1 MKKLV
6 IFDLDGTLLNTYAD
20 IAAATN
26 QALAK
31 RGYPT
36 HSVEVIRSF
45 VGNGINKLF
54 ERALPEGHK
63 DEFLEIRKDFI
74 PYYNEHGTDF
84 TFPFEGITETLY
96 TMQRM
101 GLKIGVASNK
111 YEQATKHL
119 IESYFP
125 EINFAAVI
133 GQREGVPVKPDPSIV
148 SEIMDSAGIHDK
160 NEVLYVGDS
169 GVDMQTA
176 KNAGVDAVGV
186 TWGCRT
192 RKELESFNPKA
203 VVDTCEEIFSQL

>member
-20 IAAATN
+20 IAVATN

-111 YEQATKHL
+111 YEQATKYL
-119 IESYFP
+119 IDSYFP

-148 SEIMDSAGIHDK
+148 KEIMESAEIHDN

-192 RKELESFNPKA
+192 REELESFHPKA
-203 VVDTCEEIFSQL
+203 VVDTCEEIFFYL